1 MICYENHSNQTA
13 QGFFEK
19 MEVNMDKN
27 EELHSKAQEVHWQEL
42 RYIQKRGYYPK
53 AQGITKVQTAPFLP
67 KLMFI

>member
-1 MICYENHSNQTA
+1 
-13 QGFFEK
+13 